1 MPTVAMALALLAVMV
16 MVTGIVGTVRGHL
29 DRLRIPDRRH
39 GLIVAT
45 IGFTVAV
52 VAFGFA
58 APLGVHPDTD
68 DDASLWAAGDPRN
81 QLGFE
86 ATGRGGALGGT
97 GSAGSTA
104 GPDAGHPGGP
114 GGNGVELAPPVPTLP
129 PYPDPIYGLTPSA
142 PPSIVD
148 GGSAQSAIPA
158 VPGLPA
164 VPAVPAVPAQPAVP
178 AVPSA
183 APSLVR
189 PGTVAPG
196 LAVPA
201 WPVAPTIPV
210 DGLTGT
216 VPPTP
221 PAWPGAVELPRPPG
235 PLGLGLPDRRA
246 DLTP

>member
-1 MPTVAMALALLAVMV
+1 MPTVAMAMALLAVMV
-16 MVTGIVGTVRGHL
+16 MVTGIVGTVRGHV
-29 DRLRIPDRRH
+29 DRLRIPDRRR

-81 QLGFE
+81 QLGLE

-142 PPSIVD
+142 PPSLVD

-158 VPGLPA
+158 VP
-164 VPAVPAVPAQPAVP
+164 
-178 AVPSA
+178 SA

-189 PGTVAPG
+189 PSVAAPG

-201 WPVAPTIPV
+201 WPVAPTLPV

-216 VPPTP
+216 VPTTP